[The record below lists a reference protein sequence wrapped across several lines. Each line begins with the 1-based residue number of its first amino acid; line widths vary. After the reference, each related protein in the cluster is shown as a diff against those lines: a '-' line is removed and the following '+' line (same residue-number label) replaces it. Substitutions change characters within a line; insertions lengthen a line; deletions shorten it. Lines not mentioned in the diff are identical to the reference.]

1 MPDLQHSVFHRI
13 RAYFPADWQPIT
25 CSKATLIDFSHAIE
39 DMFIVHRLHGV
50 LFTGFQESA
59 YWRRE
64 VERYR
69 YLSQIAQQVCIF
81 AGRPLPPESSYR
93 EVRVTLP
100 DGSPLRQEWF
110 VIGLTEH
117 FSILLA
123 GLDRLEAAE
132 DEALR
137 RFETLWTFDPSVIS
151 DVLGDLLDIVRQERP
166 DKAVQVEEAVQR
178 FPPRPPDAHYASLL
192 IQKFLGHL
200 EQQHLLAH
208 KAIFHLDALVET
220 RTRQRDAAQRTL
232 ERVLQQLT
240 SAVIVLNERAEV
252 VLSND
257 VAQLLL
263 QGNWDSSGEHL
274 ATLRYALAECTQRT
288 AIYQRDLVLGD
299 MILALSSSRLENEA
313 GEPLT
318 VVVLHDLSQLYLF
331 DQTRQTLLETISHQ
345 LRTPLTVLNNT
356 VYLLERDPMRLNEHL
371 SALRLSL
378 QKLVS
383 LVNNLLEV
391 AETQLFAVGFLP
403 IYVHDVLEHLMTHLG
418 TQAWHQRVRVENSL
432 HTRLIV
438 QLDLKRFIFCLLDVL
453 DALQE
458 RLTED
463 QRILVRIEIV
473 GTAEPNLWLLI
484 RFLDSGEALPDP
496 EPSALLRMA
505 GQPVQALS
513 GATRRA
519 LRLSLA
525 RRIVEQYG
533 GELII
538 ENLPEQVRVSILLP
552 AKRG

>member
-1 MPDLQHSVFHRI
+1 M
-13 RAYFPADWQPIT
+13 
-25 CSKATLIDFSHAIE
+25 
-39 DMFIVHRLHGV
+39 
-50 LFTGFQESA
+50 
-59 YWRRE
+59 
-64 VERYR
+64 
-69 YLSQIAQQVCIF
+69 
-81 AGRPLPPESSYR
+81 
-93 EVRVTLP
+93 
-100 DGSPLRQEWF
+100 
-110 VIGLTEH
+110 
-117 FSILLA
+117 
-123 GLDRLEAAE
+123 EA
-132 DEALR
+132 
-137 RFETLWTFDPSVIS
+137 
-151 DVLGDLLDIVRQERP
+151 
-166 DKAVQVEEAVQR
+166 
-178 FPPRPPDAHYASLL
+178 
-192 IQKFLGHL
+192 
-200 EQQHLLAH
+200 
-208 KAIFHLDALVET
+208 

-263 QGNWDSSGEHL
+263 QGNWDTSGEHL
-274 ATLRYALAECTQRT
+274 AALRYALTECTQKT
-288 AIYQRDLVLGD
+288 AIYQRDLVLGE
-299 MILALSSSRLENEA
+299 MILALSSARLENEA

-331 DQTRQTLLETISHQ
+331 DQTRQTLLETLSHQ

-378 QKLVS
+378 QKLVG

-403 IYVHDVLEHLMTHLG
+403 IYVHEVLEHFMTHLG

-438 QLDLKRFIFCLLDVL
+438 QLDLKRLIFCLLDVL

-458 RLTED
+458 RLPEN
-463 QRILVRIEIV
+463 QRILVRIEMV

-484 RFLDSGEALPDP
+484 RFVDSGEALSDQ
-496 EPSALLRMA
+496 ELTGLLRMV

-525 RRIVEQYG
+525 RRIIEQYG